1 MATAECE
8 RKPPNCVICQE
19 KCIGPRILPKC
30 GHHCC
35 EVCIL
40 IHFSKLKDEGQP
52 EKGFTCPSCK
62 AVNAGRK
69 DVKAVIGWIQSLETG
84 NVEGNAMSDE
94 SGNNND
100 ICSSCKS
107 QGKSSNATKVCL
119 ECGENLCQSCS
130 FARHSHPILRDHK
143 VIDVQENEEVSK
155 QFQLMCKLIFCDDH
169 PSNYTAFYCND
180 HEQYGC
186 EECIHERHNRCADI
200 VKANAVEIS
209 EDTKIETEKIEESA
223 KSICEFGKDLMRKK
237 TAIVDANNKQI
248 ENIVGDLKAMLKDM
262 NCMFDVFETNSIKRA
277 QSIARK
283 NSSSTNNDNN
293 VLANMVTASTVLL
306 QILEKLKLLAPAR
319 QNDLFLKKLKKSIIV
334 YENTLC
340 KMSEANKESV
350 IELKHSVILTKFIKI
365 GINNIN
371 ELGTVA
377 EKECSTNNDEFRS
390 KVALSQCYI
399 RNEKYESTLFRF
411 NFGQPTYSFIAFL
424 RNSDVVLADDNY
436 GYCMRIKQNLDKSDP
451 VKLSLGDSAIENKE
465 DMKNIMRAA
474 GKKDGLVA
482 IPRCK
487 EKKIILLSAKE
498 ELKVVGEINTLHEP
512 KAVCVLRN
520 GDIAVAWN
528 NPCAF
533 GIISVNEGLVVTEC
547 QFKQDKSGRQIKSF
561 DFITVDEKRST
572 VIQPCAIDRAI
583 YGFDFEGNAK
593 FRYSC
598 NGSFIPRSIA
608 LDDDGNIYVL
618 SRPGGP
624 NRILVLTPEGK
635 IVQNVTPSEG
645 WPAIP
650 LAIAFS
656 KSGDEFAVSQ
666 ENNTANSSHVI
677 IWFKLH
683 F

>member
-8 RKPPNCVICQE
+8 RKSPNCVICQD
-19 KCIGPRILPKC
+19 KCIGPRILPKY

-40 IHFSKLKDEGQP
+40 IHVSKLKDEGQP

-62 AVNAGRK
+62 AVNAGHK
-69 DVKAVIGWIQSLETG
+69 DVKAAIGWIQSLETG

-94 SGNNND
+94 SGDNND

-119 ECGENLCQSCS
+119 DCSENLCKPCS

-143 VIDVQENEEVSK
+143 VIEVEENGEVGK

-169 PSNYTAFYCND
+169 PSNYTAFYCKD

-186 EECIHERHNRCADI
+186 ERCIHDRHNHCADI
-200 VKANAVEIS
+200 VKANAVETS

-237 TAIVDANNKQI
+237 TAFVDANNKQI
-248 ENIVGDLKAMLKDM
+248 ENIVGDLKAMRNDM

-277 QSIARK
+277 RSIALK
-283 NSSSTNNDNN
+283 NSSSTNNDKH

-306 QILEKLKLLAPAR
+306 QILEKIKLLAPAR
-319 QNDLFLKKLKKSIIV
+319 QNDLFLKKLKRSIIV
-334 YENTLC
+334 YENTLS
-340 KMSEANKESV
+340 KMSEANKDSV
-350 IELKHSVILTKFIKI
+350 IELKHSGILTNLIKI

-377 EKECSTNNDEFRS
+377 EKECSTSNHAFRS

-399 RNEKYESTLFRF
+399 RKQKEVSTQYMF
-411 NFGQPTYSFIAFL
+411 NVGQPKYSYIVFL
-424 RNSDVVLADDNY
+424 SNTDVVLADDNH
-436 GYCMRIKQNLDKSDP
+436 GYCMRIKQNREMSGPL
-451 VKLSLGDSAIENKE
+451 KLSLDDSTIENKE
-465 DMKNIMRAA
+465 NMNNIMRAA
-474 GKKDGLVA
+474 GKKEGLVA

-487 EKKIILLSAKE
+487 EKKIVLLSAKE

-520 GDIAVAWN
+520 GDIAVAWY

-533 GIISVNEGLVVTEC
+533 GIISVNESQVVTESY
-547 QFKQDKSGRQIKSF
+547 FKQDKSDRKLRSF
-561 DFITVDEKRST
+561 DFITVDVKRST
-572 VIQPCAIDRAI
+572 VIQPCALDRAI
-583 YGFDFEGNAK
+583 YGFDFGGNAK

-598 NGSFIPRSIA
+598 DGSFVPRAIA
-608 LDDDGNIYVL
+608 LDDDGNIYAL
-618 SRPGGP
+618 SPPKYLYGVS
-624 NRILVLTPEGK
+624 NSILVLTPEGK
-635 IVQNVTPSEG
+635 MVRNVTPSEG
-645 WPAIP
+645 WPAIHLP
-650 LAIAFS
+650 LHSASLEMSLPSLRKITLLI
-656 KSGDEFAVSQ
+656 V
-666 ENNTANSSHVI
+666 TM
-677 IWFKLH
+677 
-683 F
+683 